1 MEDFNSRY
9 NGAMSRL
16 ESEDEFRSHPS
27 IVEARRVLEAEA
39 AAILGLIPHLDET
52 FIAVT
57 EAFYNSSG
65 RVVTVG
71 IGKSGII
78 ARKIS
83 ATLASTGTPA
93 FFLHPA
99 DAIHGDLGM
108 LVKGDI
114 ALAISNSGETEEVL
128 RLLPTI
134 KRIGASI
141 VSITGRP
148 DSTLARNSDFHL
160 SAEISAEACP
170 LGLAPTASTTATLAL
185 GDALAMAV
193 AVRRGFK
200 EEHFASFHP
209 GGKLGKRFLTVA
221 DLMHKGDQIP
231 LVPMTAPMREVIYEM
246 SRKGFGVTL
255 VIDETTRLLKGII
268 SDGDLRRMLE
278 KEDAILTHTAAE
290 CMKRSP
296 LTIASDELASAALQL
311 MEEKKVTSLIVGQNE
326 GAVEGIIH
334 LHDLWGLQ
342 LF

>member
-1 MEDFNSRY
+1 MMPLAKPNDDFQ
-9 NGAMSRL
+9 
-16 ESEDEFRSHPS
+16 SHPS

-39 AAILGLIPHLDET
+39 AAILGLIPHLNET
-52 FIAVT
+52 FVAVT
-57 EAFYNSSG
+57 EAFFHCAG
-65 RVVTVG
+65 RVVTIG

-114 ALAISNSGETEEVL
+114 AVAISNSGETEEVL

-221 DLMHKGDQIP
+221 DLMHKGEQ
-231 LVPMTAPMREVIYEM
+231 VPVVHLNAPMREVIYEM

-255 VIDETTRLLKGII
+255 VTEAATGLVQGII
-268 SDGDLRRMLE
+268 SDGDLRRLLE

-290 CMKRSP
+290 CMKSSP
-296 LTIASDELASAALQL
+296 LMIASDELASAALQL
-311 MEEKKVTSLIVGQNE
+311 MEERKVTSLIVGQRDQP
-326 GAVEGIIH
+326 VEGIIH